1 MPGLI
6 EAAAPAAR
14 PAALLLERGE
24 ELARIDTALAEAR
37 VGRGRLLVVEAE
49 PGLGKTAL
57 LAAARTSAS
66 ASGMRVL
73 RARGTELEHDFAF
86 GVVRQLFERPLVE
99 ATARE
104 RSELLAGAAGIAAGV
119 LGLPGARTVD
129 SPVDSSFAIQH
140 GLYWLCAN
148 LAAGGPLCVV
158 VDDAQWVDRPSLRFL
173 TFLLTRLEEIG
184 VTVLIAAPPRGTDD
198 CTLLATV
205 RSDSATEVIPLAP
218 LSARAMGDLISS
230 AFGRAPHPAFVAA
243 CMHATRGTPFLAVE
257 LVEALRSEL
266 IEPTGTA
273 AGRVTTVGAQTLG
286 RSLDVRLSRLP
297 ESATKLARAVAI
309 LEQTDLVTA
318 ARLAGLEPSDAA
330 DVAEHLVT
338 AGILDPGRPLRF
350 AHPMLR
356 AALYQEQSASE
367 RAAGHRRAAQ
377 TLAERPRRTESVAQ
391 HLLLSHPAGD
401 PWVVEQLSSA
411 ASAAMRAAGP
421 ESAALFLR
429 RALEE
434 PPAPGYQSALLLQL
448 GLAEASAGIE
458 GWHEHLQ
465 DAIDTAPDGIAAA
478 RAARELARALNR
490 RQRSAEAVEV
500 LDRAAGRLGPA
511 HAELVCQ
518 LEAAALIAAMNDPK
532 AAARTVERRIAF
544 RRRMDPDSDESAEL
558 LSVAAFLAV
567 LTNDSAAEVA
577 ALALRSLSID
587 DGVASESSARSMLAL
602 VWAERFDEVR
612 PLLDSAIEAA
622 RASGDGGRLSVALA
636 TRAWLELRL
645 GELEAAELDTR
656 TALSMAALPAPPLYR
671 ALNTGL
677 LVKALVDLGRLNEA
691 EAALELVDGEARSGS
706 MPEGVLRLARG
717 RLHMEQ
723 GHAAEAL
730 EHYLA
735 VGRDLQEASVV
746 APAFLPWRSEAALAQ
761 LALGDRAAA
770 RQLADDE
777 LALARRFG
785 APRALGVSLRAAGL
799 THGGTGGCALLRE
812 AVAAFERA
820 GAGLE
825 RARALVDLGAMLRRG
840 NNRVEARPYLREAL
854 DIADRLCAA
863 GVRDAAE
870 TELRASGAKPRRRS
884 LRGPDSLTASERRVA
899 ELAGQ
904 GLTNREI
911 AQTLFVTARTVEGHL
926 TNVFRKLH
934 VESRTSLGVA
944 LTSE

>member
-6 EAAAPAAR
+6 EAAAPVVR

-37 VGRGRLLVVEAE
+37 AGRGRLLVIEAE
-49 PGLGKTAL
+49 PGMGKTAL
-57 LAAARTSAS
+57 LAAARTSAA

-73 RARGTELEHDFAF
+73 RARGTELEHEFAF

-99 ATARE
+99 ATARG
-104 RSELLAGAAGIAAGV
+104 RSDLLEGAAGVAAGV
-119 LGLPGARTVD
+119 LGLPGAPVVD

-148 LAAGGPLCVV
+148 LAAGGPLCLV

-173 TFLLTRLEEIG
+173 AFLLTRLEEIG
-184 VTVLIAAPPRGTDD
+184 ATVLIATRAGSD

-205 RSDSATEVIPLAP
+205 KSDSATEVIPLAP
-218 LSARAMGDLISS
+218 LSARAVDDLIRTSL
-230 AFGRAPHPAFVAA
+230 GRAPHPAFVAA

-257 LVEALRSEL
+257 LIEALRGEQ

-273 AGRVTTVGAQTLG
+273 AGRVTVVGAQTLG
-286 RSLDVRLSRLP
+286 RSLELRLSRLP

-309 LEQTDLVTA
+309 LEQGDLVTA
-318 ARLAGLEPSDAA
+318 ARLAGIEPSDGADAA
-330 DVAEHLVT
+330 EELVAV
-338 AGILDPGRPLRF
+338 GILEPGRPLRF

-356 AALYQEQSASE
+356 AALYQEQTASE

-377 TLAERPRRTESVAQ
+377 ALAERPRRTESVAQ
-391 HLLLSHPAGD
+391 HLLLSDADGD
-401 PWVVEQLSSA
+401 PWVVEQLGSA
-411 ASAAMRAAGP
+411 AAAALRNAGP
-421 ESAALFLR
+421 ESAASFLR

-434 PPAPGYQSALLLQL
+434 PPAPAQQSALLLQL
-448 GLAEASAGIE
+448 GLAEASAGID

-500 LDRAAGRLGPA
+500 LDRAAGRLGPD
-511 HAELVCQ
+511 HAELVRQ

-532 AAARTVERRIAF
+532 AAARTVERRSAF
-544 RRRMDPDSDESAEL
+544 RRRMDADADESPEL

-587 DGVASESSARSMLAL
+587 HGLASEASARAMLAL
-602 VWAERFDEVR
+602 VWAECFDEVR
-612 PLLDSAIEAA
+612 PFLDSAIEAA
-622 RASGDGGRLSVALA
+622 RAAGDGGRLSVALA

-656 TALSMAALPAPPLYR
+656 TALSMPALPAPPLYR

-677 LVKALVDLGRLNEA
+677 LVKALVDLGRLDEA

-717 RLHMEQ
+717 RLRMEQ
-723 GHAAEAL
+723 GRAAEAL
-730 EHYLA
+730 EDFLA
-735 VGRDLQEASVV
+735 VGRDLKEASVV
-746 APAFLPWRSEAALAQ
+746 GPAFSPWRAEAALAQ
-761 LALGDRAAA
+761 LALGNRAAA
-770 RQLADDE
+770 QQLAEEE
-777 LALARRFG
+777 LALARSFG

-799 THGGTGGCALLRE
+799 AHGGVRGCALLRE
-812 AVAAFERA
+812 AVAAFERG
-820 GAGLE
+820 GAGLA

-854 DIADRLCAA
+854 DTAERLGAVA
-863 GVRDAAE
+863 VRDAAE

-899 ELAGQ
+899 ELASH

-926 TNVFRKLH
+926 TSVFRKLH
-934 VESRTSLGVA
+934 VESRTSLGIA